1 MPRPGFSKLRRW
13 EKTEDEQPIRAYL
26 PRPLAWLPT
35 EFRTIFTALCRG
47 EAPWPLLLF
56 GAPGTGKTTCGLAA
70 CDFVFPAY
78 WPMNEL
84 IAQQRMADAKLRRG
98 EYYLDDPWESI
109 AAADFIV
116 LDEIGVRGTE
126 QAFEYSVLMRFLEER
141 NKRNRVA
148 IYITNIHPNELAEAF
163 DERIADRLTCGTL
176 LELKGESKRW
186 GGAQG

>member
-1 MPRPGFSKLRRW
+1 M
-13 EKTEDEQPIRAYL
+13 
-26 PRPLAWLPT
+26 PRPLAWLPA
-35 EFRTIFTALCRG
+35 EFKAAFVKLCRG

-70 CDFVFPAY
+70 CDYVFPLY
-78 WPMNEL
+78 WQTSEL
-84 IAQQRMADAKLRRG
+84 IVHQRMIDAKLRQAL
-98 EYYLDDPWESI
+98 YHQDDPWPAIGE
-109 AAADFIV
+109 ADFAV
-116 LDEIGVRGTE
+116 LDEIGLRGPD

-186 GGAQG
+186 GHQ